1 MTLDESE
8 QYSALKL
15 SVEDLREQLEW
26 LAKEHWEEISAP
38 DRLGISG
45 ALQRAEIALG
55 EEGVWE

>member
-1 MTLDESE
+1 MTLEE
-8 QYSALKL
+8 QERSSMLQL

-26 LAKEHWEEISAP
+26 VAKEHWEEISAP

-55 EEGVWE
+55 EEGVTE

>member
-1 MTLDESE
+1 MTLEE
-8 QYSALKL
+8 QERFSMLQL

-26 LAKEHWEEISAP
+26 VAKEHWEEISAP